1 MSDEFIKPGPE
12 DVKLAK
18 PSPFLVLKFSNNIL
32 CGGMVRKV
40 PIKKV

>member
-1 MSDEFIKPGPE
+1 MSDKFIKTAPE

-18 PSPFLVLKFSNNIL
+18 PSTYFVLKFSNNIL

-40 PIKKV
+40 PVNKV